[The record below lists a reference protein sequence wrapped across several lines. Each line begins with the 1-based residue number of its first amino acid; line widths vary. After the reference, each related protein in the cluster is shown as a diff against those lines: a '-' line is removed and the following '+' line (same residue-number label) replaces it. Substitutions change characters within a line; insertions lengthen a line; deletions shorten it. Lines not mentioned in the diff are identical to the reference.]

1 MKSLWGFKNVF
12 IITVFKAVLLFFV
25 GGIRN
30 NTIKIWQ
37 HCDTLEQIII
47 HQILFLVKHFRTPIM
62 LLPFHT

>member
-47 HQILFLVKHFRTPIM
+47 HQILFWLNIFVP
-62 LLPFHT
+62 L

>member
-12 IITVFKAVLLFFV
+12 IITVFKAVLQFFV

-37 HCDTLEQIII
+37 HCDTLEQITN
-47 HQILFLVKHFRTPIM
+47 HQILFLVKHFHTPIM
-62 LLPFHT
+62 LVPFHT